1 MQTPR
6 NKLRTSFKAIGII
19 LAVYVV
25 AYALNSA
32 WGGYWLHATWPMMQ
46 GINPPERMK
55 ETAETAGMRWQP
67 RFGYNDQYRK
77 SDFLGH
83 FFAPLI
89 AADRQWVHRT
99 HFFTDPDFFSWSKS
113 LFLSEIHPKHRR
125 YFTHP
130 IPATADRST
139 NSLPPTSSR

>member
-1 MQTPR
+1 MEGALLLGRLTMQPPR

-32 WGGYWLHATWPMMQ
+32 WGGYWLHVT
-46 GINPPERMK
+46 MK
-55 ETAETAGMRWQP
+55 ETAGVRWQP
-67 RFGYNDQYRK
+67 RFGYYDKYRK
-77 SDFLGH
+77 SDFLGY

-130 IPATADRST
+130 IPAAADRST
-139 NSLPPTSSR
+139 NSLPPASSR